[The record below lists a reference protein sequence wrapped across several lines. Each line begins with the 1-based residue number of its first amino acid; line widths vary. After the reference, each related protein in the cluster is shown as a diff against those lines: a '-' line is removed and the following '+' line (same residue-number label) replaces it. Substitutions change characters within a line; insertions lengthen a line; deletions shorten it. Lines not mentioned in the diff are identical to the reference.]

1 MNNWNELNSYAQA
14 KVETR
19 RQEAEEWRLA
29 RLARNDTHGTG
40 KDIGLDLLMYALSYS
55 SPQARI
61 QKRIHHFREDIEH
74 QNGNRKQQESTL

>member
-40 KDIGLDLLMYALSYS
+40 KDIGAPF
-55 SPQARI
+55 SPPQILVSLVARV
-61 QKRIHHFREDIEH
+61 RTVWL
-74 QNGNRKQQESTL
+74 GA